1 MKDIFKNKK
10 TVSTIVAVIVML
22 AFFFTRSDTEQQELV
37 DSWVENI
44 ATELTADVS
53 AELDESDEKVTDEI
67 SEVEVIPPSEG
78 EVREVTLDRVVDG
91 DTLVVNEGN
100 KSLRIRLIGID
111 TPESVSPKKEKNT
124 IYGEYA
130 SDYVKALL
138 EEGETLY
145 LEYDVEPTDSFDREL
160 AYVWLDSDFENLEN
174 MLNFKIV
181 YDGYGINKEYP
192 PNLKYAEKLE
202 TARADAIL
210 EIRGLWKYDE
220 YHELVD

>member
-10 TVSTIVAVIVML
+10 FVSTIVAVIVML
-22 AFFFTRSDTEQQELV
+22 AFFFTRSDVEQQELV

-44 ATELTADVS
+44 ATELTENVS
-53 AELDESDEKVTDEI
+53 AELDESDEKVADEI
-67 SEVEVIPPSEG
+67 GEVEVIPPSEG
-78 EVREVTLDRVVDG
+78 DVREVTLDRVVDG
-91 DTLVVNEGN
+91 DTLVVNEGT

-111 TPESVSPKKEKNT
+111 TPESVSPNKEKNT

-210 EIRGLWKYDE
+210 GIRGLWKYDE

>member
-22 AFFFTRSDTEQQELV
+22 AFFFTRSDAEQQELV

-44 ATELTADVS
+44 ATELTETAS
-53 AELDESDEKVTDEI
+53 AEIT
-67 SEVEVIPPSEG
+67 PPSEG
-78 EVREVTLDRVVDG
+78 DVREVTLDRVVDG
-91 DTLVVNEGN
+91 DTLVVNEGT

-111 TPESVSPKKEKNT
+111 TPESVSPNKEKNT

-138 EEGETLY
+138 EEGEILY

-160 AYVWLDSDFENLEN
+160 AYVWLNSDFENLEN

>member
-1 MKDIFKNKK
+1 MSKKISGDSSNKK
-10 TVSTIVAVIVML
+10 IISTVAAVIIIIIY
-22 AFFFTRSDTEQQELV
+22 FFTRSPEEQQNLV
-37 DSWVENI
+37 NDWMEDI
-44 ATELTADVS
+44 TTEVTESVDVNV
-53 AELDESDEKVTDEI
+53 DEQA
-67 SEVEVIPPSEG
+67 VIPPSEG
-78 EVREVTLDRVVDG
+78 DVREVTLDRVVDG

-111 TPESVSPKKEKNT
+111 TPESVSPNKEKNT

-138 EEGETLY
+138 DEGETLY
-145 LEYDVEPTDSFDREL
+145 LEYDEEPTDSFDREL
-160 AYVWLDSDFENLEN
+160 VYVWLDNDFSDLEN

-192 PNLKYAEKLE
+192 PNIKYAEKLE
-202 TARADAIL
+202 TAREDAIL
-210 EIRGLWKYDE
+210 EVRGLWKYDE